1 MGKPVPC
8 PEGRETEFPVKSAKK
23 PRTIEEKTVLII
35 LDENRVALCKRPSK
49 GLLAG
54 MYEFPS
60 ISGKRTEEE
69 VLSYLKDRG
78 LSVLRIEPL
87 RECRHIF
94 THKEWHMTGYFIR
107 VDELSRQTDGEYIF
121 AEKNEAKDKYPIPS
135 AYDVYRKYFY
145 EKIV

>member
-1 MGKPVPC
+1 M
-8 PEGRETEFPVKSAKK
+8 
-23 PRTIEEKTVLII
+23 LII
-35 LDENRVALCKRPSK
+35 LDENRAALCKRPPK